1 MWAQTTVEFIQPKTV
16 IRIDTGTAVVKK
28 VTFNADGVLLTIAD
42 NTIKQFKYGEKV
54 AVQQE

>member
-16 IRIDTGTAVVKK
+16 IRIGTGTAIVKK

-54 AVQQE
+54 AVHQE

>member
-42 NTIKQFKYGEKV
+42 NQFKYGEKV